1 MDRLFQSTRLYK
13 PRLIFKPIHQIIVI
27 FQSTRLYKPRLS
39 IPLDGNT
46 LNIFQSTR
54 LYKPRPFASST
65 SSHLEN
71 FNPRGCISLDEELA
85 DDILRHGLFQS
96 TRLYKPRLV
105 TYVSQNSS
113 TVFQSTRLYKPRLQA
128 VPPLA
133 ATVHFNPRG
142 CISLDKGKK
151 HLCGIS
157 FYFNPRGCISLDC
170 T

>member
-1 MDRLFQSTRLYK
+1 MDFNPRGCISLDTFPVFVIYHNAHFNPRGCISLDGGCIYRGGRRATFQSTRLYK

-85 DDILRHGLFQS
+85 DDILRHGLVQS

-113 TVFQSTRLYKPRLQA
+113 TVFQSTRLYKPRL
-128 VPPLA
+128 
-133 ATVHFNPRG
+133 
-142 CISLDKGKK
+142 
-151 HLCGIS
+151 
-157 FYFNPRGCISLDC
+157 
-170 T
+170 